1 MTDTTLLDQVLQL
14 PEAERRALIAAV
26 AESLDQ
32 EELSPAVRAILD
44 ERLADLDS
52 DPDAG
57 RPWVG
62 VRRDLL
68 VPHLP

>member
-44 ERLADLDS
+44 ERVADLDS

-57 RPWVG
+57 RPWVD